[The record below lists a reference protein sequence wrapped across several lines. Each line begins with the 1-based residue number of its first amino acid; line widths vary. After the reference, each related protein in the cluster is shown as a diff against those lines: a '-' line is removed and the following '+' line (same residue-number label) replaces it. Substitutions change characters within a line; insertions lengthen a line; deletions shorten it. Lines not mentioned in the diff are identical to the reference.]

1 MYRNVIDIHKE
12 VPSDILKV
20 LAMMADR
27 AFDNRAGKVK
37 NVSDCPYRFIYEGG
51 ERDYGC
57 LNLGMVSLCEEK
69 AFVSNVLNWNWIDE
83 DEPDESC
90 DVLKEM
96 LIPVR

>member
-37 NVSDCPYRFIYEGG
+37 NVSDCPYRFIYED
-51 ERDYGC
+51 RKS
-57 LNLGMVSLCEEK
+57 V
-69 AFVSNVLNWNWIDE
+69 V
-83 DEPDESC
+83 
-90 DVLKEM
+90 
-96 LIPVR
+96 